1 MKNSTSSVISTS
13 DVSTKDRSSLT
24 DRLTSIT
31 DEGMESV
38 LWYIDWWV
46 YSLKRYICPDML
58 SYIWACRWFGWI
70 FPRPINDKILPSRA
84 EVLSCKYHPG
94 VFCHPEQKYCVTQV
108 FWIKAVMHP
117 FHVSVDKLPPLSTK
131 LNLTAELEDV
141 TVRLCDS
148 DNSLAQIQISGGSGI
163 VKSLVCLTTGGNC
176 FLLSLDLIS
185 YILCYSLWFVVL
197 FVVFYSK
204 AATHLLCLIKGQ
216 HLTWD
221 SFFLFACE
229 FTHLYWFAPKTSS
242 PAGS

>member
-1 MKNSTSSVISTS
+1 MKTSTSSVISTS

-58 SYIWACRWFGWI
+58 SYIWVCRWFGWI
-70 FPRPINDKILPSRA
+70 FSRPVDDKILPSRA
-84 EVLSCKYHPG
+84 EVLSCKYHLG
-94 VFCHPEQKYCVTQV
+94 VFCRPEQKYYIASPRC
-108 FWIKAVMHP
+108 FVMHP

-163 VKSLVCLTTGGNC
+163 LKSLACLTAGGNC
-176 FLLSLDLIS
+176 FLLSLDLIA
-185 YILCYSLWFVVL
+185 YFLCYSLSFVVL
-197 FVVFYSK
+197 FFVFYCK
-204 AATHLLCLIKGQ
+204 AATHL
-216 HLTWD
+216 
-221 SFFLFACE
+221 
-229 FTHLYWFAPKTSS
+229 YV
-242 PAGS
+242 